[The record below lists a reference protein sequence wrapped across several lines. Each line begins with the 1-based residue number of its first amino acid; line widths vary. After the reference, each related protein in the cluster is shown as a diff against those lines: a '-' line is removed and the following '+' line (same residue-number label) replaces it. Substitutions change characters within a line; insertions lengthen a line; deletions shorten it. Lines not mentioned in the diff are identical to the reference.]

1 MEIPGKVSLYCP
13 LVDAK
18 GTTATLVTV
27 SDDGYYHLQVT
38 VKGRVHTMF
47 VPIGQAALLFMEP
60 EPEVE
65 EGLEIE
71 R

>member
-18 GTTATLVTV
+18 GTTATLVSV

-38 VKGRVHTMF
+38 VKGKVHTMF
-47 VPIGQAALLFMEP
+47 VPIARAAVLFMEP
-60 EPEVE
+60 EPDVE